1 MDAQAL
7 LKDFSQMPLLELERF
22 LQSLNDL
29 VTQKRATDKSYRER
43 FLLGKINQT
52 VLGKEK
58 TERYQLLIR
67 KLESVTPLTDIEHA
81 ELLQLT
87 EEEEI
92 IRYERLKY
100 LVELSQLRSIT
111 LPQLMQN
118 MGLNR
123 PAYV

>member
-7 LKDFSQMPLLELERF
+7 LKDVAQMPLIEMERF
-22 LQSLNDL
+22 VQAVNGLI
-29 VTQKRATDKSYRER
+29 VQKKTTDKSYRER

-52 VLGKEK
+52 VLGLEK
-58 TERYQLLIR
+58 TQRYQLLIQ
-67 KLESVTPLTDIEHA
+67 KLESGTLTDIEHA
-81 ELLQLT
+81 ELMQLT
-87 EEEEI
+87 DEEEI

-100 LVELSQLRSIT
+100 LVELAQLRAIT
-111 LPQLMQN
+111 LPQLMEK

>member
-7 LKDFSQMPLLELERF
+7 LKDVSQMPVFEMERF
-22 LQSLNDL
+22 VQAVNALI
-29 VTQKRATDKSYRER
+29 TQKKATDKSYRER

-58 TERYQLLIR
+58 TERYKLLIR
-67 KLESVTPLTDIEHA
+67 KLETVSGLTDIEHA
-81 ELLQLT
+81 ELMQLT
-87 EEEEI
+87 EEEEV

-100 LVELSQLRSIT
+100 LVELAQLRSIS
-111 LPQLMQN
+111 LPQLMTN

-123 PAYV
+123 PVHV

>member
-7 LKDFSQMPLLELERF
+7 LKDVAQMPLLEMERF
-22 LQSLNDL
+22 VQAVNGLI
-29 VTQKRATDKSYRER
+29 VQKKTTDKSYRER
-43 FLLGKINQT
+43 FLLTKINQT

-58 TERYQLLIR
+58 TERYQLLIL
-67 KLESVTPLTDIEHA
+67 KLESATITDTEHA
-81 ELLQLT
+81 ELMQLT

-100 LVELSQLRSIT
+100 LVELAQLRSIT
-111 LPQLMQN
+111 LPQLMEN

-123 PAYV
+123 PAHV

>member
-7 LKDFSQMPLLELERF
+7 LKDFSQMPLFELESF
-22 LQSLNDL
+22 AQSLNAL
-29 VTQKRATDKSYRER
+29 ITQKRTTDKSYRER

-58 TERYQLLIR
+58 TERYQLLIL
-67 KLESVTPLTDIEHA
+67 KLESVTITDSEYA
-81 ELLQLT
+81 ELMQLT

-100 LVELSQLRSIT
+100 LVELAQLRSIS
-111 LPQLMQN
+111 LPQLMIN